1 MTKIIFICHWVA
13 KILKWMTWQSDPHW
27 SPDLRYFAG
36 GISTQSLLTWYDLY
50 ASAYRIDPII
60 SASQLQLKVRYRP
73 RYHFSGVQGSHYE
86 RPPYRNHSSG
96 AEQSRHVSRFIALA
110 KVGNK
115 EKKKWLY
122 AFNIT
127 PLKTCP
133 RQELVAQPVG
143 VTDMPFREEH
153 ISIQVSR
160 TVCQFG
166 DDLWHG
172 SVSVLHQNEGG
183 IWIES
188 PNNPPSL
195 GGVRPFYS
203 SSGIPGVHGI
213 ILPCIQ
219 GRIDSVKSNPSL

>member
-1 MTKIIFICHWVA
+1 MSNMLHIYIYIYT
-13 KILKWMTWQSDPHW
+13 
-27 SPDLRYFAG
+27 Y
-36 GISTQSLLTWYDLY
+36 
-50 ASAYRIDPII
+50 
-60 SASQLQLKVRYRP
+60 
-73 RYHFSGVQGSHYE
+73 
-86 RPPYRNHSSG
+86 
-96 AEQSRHVSRFIALA
+96 RFIALA

-133 RQELVAQPVG
+133 RWPICSYFLIFRKRQELVAQPVG

-160 TVCQFG
+160 TVCQFE

-183 IWIES
+183 IWIGF